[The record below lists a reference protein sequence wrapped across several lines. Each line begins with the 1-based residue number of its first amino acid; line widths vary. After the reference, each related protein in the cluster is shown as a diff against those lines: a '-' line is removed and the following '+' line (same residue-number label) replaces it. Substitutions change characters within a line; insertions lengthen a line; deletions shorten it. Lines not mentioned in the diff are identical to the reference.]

1 MIRIGPDVF
10 VPPMP
15 VALVGAM
22 VEGKPNFMTVGWLTR
37 VNFKPPM
44 MAVVLNKVHY
54 TPIGILEHGTF
65 SICFP
70 SVDMEEITDYC
81 GVVSGRSVDK
91 SQLFDI
97 FFGDTETAP
106 MITDCP
112 LNIECR
118 LAQTVDLPTN
128 TIYIGEVVESYC
140 KLDCLTD
147 GVPDITKINPLLLTM
162 PDNRYWLVGEMAGRA
177 FKDGLNI
184 KDKLRGNKL

>member
-15 VALVGAM
+15 VALVGAI

-44 MAVVLNKVHY
+44 MAVVLNKAHY

-70 SVDMEEITDYC
+70 SVEMEETTDYC

-97 FFGDTETAP
+97 FYGDTETAP

-118 LAQTVDLPTN
+118 LVQTVDLPTN
-128 TIYIGEVVESYC
+128 TMYIGEVVESYC
-140 KLDCLTD
+140 KPGCLTD
-147 GVPDITKINPLLLTM
+147 GVPDITIINPLLLTM
-162 PDNRYWLVGEMAGRA
+162 PDNRYWSVGEMAGRA

-184 KDKLRGNKL
+184 KEK

>member
-1 MIRIGPDVF
+1 MNRIGPNVF

-15 VALVGAM
+15 VALVGAI
-22 VEGKPNFMTVGWLTR
+22 VEGKPNFMTVGWVTR

-44 MAVVLNKVHY
+44 MAVVLNKGHY
-54 TPIGILEHGTF
+54 TPKGIMEHGTF

-70 SVDMEEITDYC
+70 PIAMEELADYC

-91 SQLFDI
+91 SKLFDI
-97 FFGDTETAP
+97 FYGDTETAP
-106 MITDCP
+106 MIMDCP

-118 LAQTVDLPTN
+118 LAQTIDLPTN

-140 KLDCLTD
+140 KPGCLTD

-162 PDNRYWLVGEMAGRA
+162 PDNRYWSIGEMAGRA

-184 KDKLRGNKL
+184 KEKLHGK